1 MKGRSPGEGTANSS
15 ILSWEIS
22 CTEEPVHEAPLAGCR
37 PWGRKRV
44 GHDLVIKQ
52 QQQLIKQLIILKNA
66 IFLGHTDIH
75 LIALLVNCNLIWMT
89 HSCMY
94 SLFCFMWALIYLGNK
109 MKLCF

>member
-1 MKGRSPGEGTANSS
+1 MPTPVFFPGKSHVQRS
-15 ILSWEIS
+15 
-22 CTEEPVHEAPLAGCR
+22 CR

-75 LIALLVNCNLIWMT
+75 LIALLVTAI
-89 HSCMY
+89 
-94 SLFCFMWALIYLGNK
+94 LFG
-109 MKLCF
+109 